1 MYRKWWIFYDYLLIS
16 IGEREK
22 DRMANEKTD
31 VKERKRR
38 TDRHRQQTDLE
49 MVLTPPP
56 PSPGKLKFSV
66 GCPNI

>member
-49 MVLTPPP
+49 MVLTPP
-56 PSPGKLKFSV
+56 SPGKLKFSV

>member
-31 VKERKRR
+31 VKERKDVLIDTDNRR
-38 TDRHRQQTDLE
+38 
-49 MVLTPPP
+49 
-56 PSPGKLKFSV
+56 
-66 GCPNI
+66 I

>member
-38 TDRHRQQTDLE
+38 TDRQTTDGSRDG
-49 MVLTPPP
+49 PDPP

>member
-49 MVLTPPP
+49 MVLAPP